1 MSYNSRI
8 DKNIALTASE
18 LDNNFLCHYPVGSL
32 YMNALKDESPGRL
45 IGYGS
50 WSLYAQGY
58 TLLSANSPRAD
69 DATGFGDSPRRYR
82 EPYVSSTGPTSDSGT
97 FIGSEREGSQTDG
110 YYSPRVIGG
119 SATVKVDKY
128 PKHTH
133 RMQSTTGEN
142 GTFVD
147 GQHRGRTDYNG
158 FYLGNHH
165 GGAGNNPAKYVRSGG
180 GTMDFAANTQQ
191 VDGHN
196 NIQKYITI
204 NIWKRDS

>member
-8 DKNIALTASE
+8 DKNTALTQSE

-58 TLLSANSPRAD
+58 TLLSANSPRLHGD
-69 DATGFGDSPRRYR
+69 VGFGDSPRHYR
-82 EPYVSSTGPTSDSGT
+82 EDYVPSTGPTSASGT
-97 FIGSEREGSQTDG
+97 FVGSERAGSQTDG
-110 YYSPRVIGG
+110 YYSPRRVGG
-119 SATVKVDKY
+119 QGTVKVDDY
-128 PKHTH
+128 PNHTH
-133 RMQSTTGEN
+133 RLQSTTGP
-142 GTFVD
+142 GGSFID

-158 FYLGNHH
+158 FYLGGHD
-165 GGAGNNPAKYVRSGG
+165 GGAGSNPATYVRSGG
-180 GTMDFAANTQQ
+180 GTMTFSANTQQ